1 MSEKQFTQETSI
13 LSSRVLKKTSTLVFK
28 ILKNNKYNNV
38 YNENKIVF
46 EYKLSYLPSRI
57 KPTISIININEVN

>member
-46 EYKLSYLPSRI
+46 EYKLSLSSFKDKTNHFNY
-57 KPTISIININEVN
+57 KY